1 LPEGIAHLKGEAL
14 APTSEKQRGVA
25 SRLSLRSGL
34 TRLWRWITWTW
45 SPASEREASTA
56 IVENL
61 WLHWFPAK
69 IAAESFAWSYSLW
82 LGAISAFLFLILTV
96 TGVLLM
102 FFYIPSTEQA
112 YWSIKDIDYV
122 VGFGWL
128 LRNQHRWAAHLMV
141 LVVFL
146 HMLRVFFTGAYRAP
160 RAANWLVGLVLLLV
174 TLLLSF
180 TGYLLPWD
188 QLAFWAVTV
197 GTNIAKE
204 APIVGEG
211 LRFVLLGGT
220 EIGQSA
226 LVRFYVLHVI
236 VLPGAVLVLFAYH
249 MWRVRRDGGMA
260 VTDAAAASIGVPSET
275 PPVPTKTYSLF
286 GVTAGTSLETRAARP
301 QSDEAGT
308 FSSPHLSRRLMLVFL
323 AVFAVSIVL
332 SLISGAPLEEPANP
346 ILTPNPAKAPWYF
359 LWLQEL
365 VAIATVRVGAL
376 TISGGLIGG
385 IVVPGILV
393 LAAAAWPFLDRSPLS
408 AVGKWFPPER
418 RLQNTVMCIIAIV
431 ILVLVLIGL
440 LMRGPY
446 WQLFWPWQAW
456 PEMPRRL

>member
-1 LPEGIAHLKGEAL
+1 M
-14 APTSEKQRGVA
+14 
-25 SRLSLRSGL
+25 RSWLIG
-34 TRLWRWITWTW
+34 LWRWITWTW

-69 IAAESFAWSYSLW
+69 IDERSFGWRYSLW
-82 LGAISAFLFLILTV
+82 LGAISAFLFLILVV

-102 FFYIPSTEQA
+102 FFYVPSTEHA
-112 YWSIKDIDYV
+112 YWSIKDIDCV

-141 LVVFL
+141 LVVFF
-146 HMLRVFFTGAYRAP
+146 HMLRVFFAGAYRAP
-160 RAANWLVGLVLLLV
+160 RAANWLVGLALLLL

-204 APIVGEG
+204 VPFVGDG

-226 LVRFYVLHVI
+226 LVRFYVLHVV
-236 VLPGAVLVLFAYH
+236 VLPVAVLVLFAYH
-249 MWRVRRDGGMA
+249 MWRVRRDGGLAITDPATAPLPEAEPTGA
-260 VTDAAAASIGVPSET
+260 VQG
-275 PPVPTKTYSLF
+275 KTYSLF
-286 GVTAGTSLETRAARP
+286 GVTPGTSLETRAARP
-301 QSDEAGT
+301 QADDAAVA
-308 FSSPHLSRRLMLVFL
+308 SSPHLLRRLILVFL
-323 AVFAVSIVL
+323 AVFTLTIIL
-332 SLISGAPLEEPANP
+332 SLISGAPLEEAANP
-346 ILTPNPAKAPWYF
+346 SITPNPAKAPWYF

-365 VAIATVRVGAL
+365 LAVTTIRLGGW
-376 TISGGLIGG
+376 TISGGFVGG
-385 IVVPGILV
+385 ILIPGVLL
-393 LAAAAWPFLDRSPLS
+393 LAAAMWPFLDRSPLQT
-408 AVGKWFPPER
+408 VGVWFPRER
-418 RLQNTVMCIIAIV
+418 RVQNSVFALIALAIAI
-431 ILVLVLIGL
+431 LVLIGV

-446 WQLFWPWQAW
+446 WQLYWPWQAW
-456 PEMPRRL
+456 PQLPSRL

>member
-1 LPEGIAHLKGEAL
+1 MR
-14 APTSEKQRGVA
+14 TR
-25 SRLSLRSGL
+25 L
-34 TRLWRWITWTW
+34 TRLWRWLTWTW

-69 IAAESFAWSYSLW
+69 VDEESFGWRYSFW

-96 TGVLLM
+96 TGILLM
-102 FFYIPSTEQA
+102 FFYVPSTDKA
-112 YWSIKDIDYV
+112 YWSIKDIDCV

-146 HMLRVFFTGAYRAP
+146 HMLRVFFTGAYRAQ
-160 RAANWLVGLVLLLV
+160 RAVNWLVGLVLLLL

-204 APIVGEG
+204 VPVFGESI
-211 LRFVLLGGT
+211 RFVLLGGT

-226 LVRFYVLHVI
+226 LVRFYVLHVV
-236 VLPGAVLVLFAYH
+236 VLPAAVLVLFAYH
-249 MWRVRRDGGMA
+249 MWRVRRDGGLA
-260 VTDAAAASIGVPSET
+260 VTDPAAAPLPVASQT
-275 PPVPTKTYSLF
+275 PPVEGKTYSLF
-286 GVTAGTSLETRAARP
+286 GVTPGTSLETRAARP
-301 QSDEAGT
+301 QGDGVAAA
-308 FSSPHLSRRLMLVFL
+308 SSPHLLRRLILVFL
-323 AVFAVSIVL
+323 AVFTVTIIL
-332 SLISGAPLEEPANP
+332 SLISGAPLEEAANP
-346 ILTPNPAKAPWYF
+346 SLTPNPAKAPWYF

-365 VAIATVRVGAL
+365 LAVTTIRYKQL
-376 TISGGLIGG
+376 TISGGLVGG
-385 IVVPGILV
+385 ILIPGVLLV
-393 LAAAAWPFLDRSPLS
+393 AAAAWPFLDRTPLS
-408 AVGKWFPPER
+408 TIGRWFPRER
-418 RLQNTVMCIIAIV
+418 RAQNAVFALIAIA
-431 ILVLVLIGL
+431 IAVLVLIGV

-446 WQLFWPWQAW
+446 WQLYWPWQAW
-456 PEMPRRL
+456 PELPRRL

>member
-1 LPEGIAHLKGEAL
+1 M
-14 APTSEKQRGVA
+14 RDW
-25 SRLSLRSGL
+25 L
-34 TRLWRWITWTW
+34 THLWRWVTWTW
-45 SPASEREASTA
+45 NPASQREASTA

-69 IAAESFAWSYSLW
+69 VDEKSFAWRYSLW
-82 LGAISAFLFLILTV
+82 LGAIAAFLFLILVV
-96 TGVLLM
+96 TGVLVM
-102 FFYIPSTEQA
+102 FFYVPSTELA

-146 HMLRVFFTGAYRAP
+146 HMLRVFFAGAYRAP
-160 RAANWLVGLVLLLV
+160 RAANWLVGLALLLL

-204 APIVGEG
+204 VPFVGDG

-226 LVRFYVLHVI
+226 LVRFYVLHVV

-249 MWRVRRDGGMA
+249 MWRVRRDGGLA
-260 VTDAAAASIGVPSET
+260 ITDPAAA
-275 PPVPTKTYSLF
+275 PVPEAESMGHVQGKTYSLF
-286 GVTAGTSLETRAARP
+286 GVTPGTSLETRAARP
-301 QSDEAGT
+301 RADDAAVA
-308 FSSPHLSRRLMLVFL
+308 SSPHLLRRLILVFL
-323 AVFAVSIVL
+323 GIFTLTIIL
-332 SLISGAPLEEPANP
+332 SLISGAPLEEAANP
-346 ILTPNPAKAPWYF
+346 SVTPNPAKAPWYF

-365 VAIATVRVGAL
+365 LAVTTIRLAGW
-376 TISGGLIGG
+376 TISGGFVGG
-385 IVVPGILV
+385 IFIPGVLL
-393 LAAAAWPFLDRSPLS
+393 LAAAVWPFLDRSPLQT
-408 AVGKWFPPER
+408 VGVWFPRER
-418 RLQNTVMCIIAIV
+418 RVQNSVFALIALAIAI
-431 ILVLVLIGL
+431 LVLIGV

-446 WQLFWPWQAW
+446 WQLYWPWQAW
-456 PEMPRRL
+456 PQLPSRL

>member
-1 LPEGIAHLKGEAL
+1 MRN
-14 APTSEKQRGVA
+14 Q
-25 SRLSLRSGL
+25 LS
-34 TRLWRWITWTW
+34 RLWRWITWTW

-69 IAAESFAWSYSLW
+69 IDERSFGWRYSFW
-82 LGAISAFLFLILTV
+82 LGVISAFLFLILTV

-102 FFYIPSTEQA
+102 FFYVPSTERA

-141 LVVFL
+141 LIVFL
-146 HMLRVFFTGAYRAP
+146 HMLRVFFAGAYRAP
-160 RAANWLVGLVLLLV
+160 RAANWLVGLVLLLS

-204 APIVGEG
+204 VPFVGDG

-226 LVRFYVLHVI
+226 LVRFYVLHVV
-236 VLPGAVLVLFAYH
+236 VLPAAVVLLFAYH
-249 MWRVRRDGGMA
+249 MWRVRRDGGLA
-260 VTDAAAASIGVPSET
+260 VTDPAAAPLPEAGPTT
-275 PPVPTKTYSLF
+275 PAAAKTYSLF
-286 GVTAGTSLETRAARP
+286 GVTPGTSLETRAAQPRA
-301 QSDEAGT
+301 DDAAVV
-308 FSSPHLSRRLMLVFL
+308 SSPHLVRRLILVFL
-323 AVFAVSIVL
+323 AIFTVTIIL
-332 SLISGAPLEEPANP
+332 SLISGAPLEEAANP
-346 ILTPNPAKAPWYF
+346 SVTPNPAKAPWYF

-365 VAIATVRVGAL
+365 LAVTTIRLGRW
-376 TISGGLIGG
+376 TISGGFVGG
-385 IVVPGILV
+385 ILIPSVLL
-393 LAAAAWPFLDRSPLS
+393 LAAAVWPFLDRTPLHT
-408 AVGKWFPPER
+408 VGQWFPRER
-418 RLQNTVMCIIAIV
+418 RLQNSLFALIAVAIAI
-431 ILVLVLIGL
+431 LVLIGV

-446 WQLFWPWQAW
+446 WQLYWPWQAW
-456 PEMPRRL
+456 PPLPRLL